1 MLPGFFIVLALVLLI
16 ALFLYNSLIAKRNQ
30 VQNAFGSIDAF
41 LKKRHD
47 LIPNLV
53 EAVKGYMQYEQGLLR
68 ELTELRSQ
76 ARPGTLSTPAAVD
89 LENRITSALGQVFA
103 VVEQYPALKASGPV
117 LKLQAALNDNE
128 EQVAAARRAYN
139 AAVTDYNN
147 AVEQFPGNLVASMM
161 RFERQTLF
169 TTPDAERAPVAVGGL
184 DPSPRSPSQPRG

>member
-1 MLPGFFIVLALVLLI
+1 MLPGFFILIGVLLLI

-53 EAVKGYMQYEQGLLR
+53 EAVRGYMQHEQRLLHD
-68 ELTELRSQ
+68 LTELRAK
-76 ARPGTLSTPAAVD
+76 ARAGALTTPAAVD
-89 LENRITSALGQVFA
+89 VENRITSALGQVFA
-103 VVEQYPALKASGPV
+103 VVEQYPTLKASEPV
-117 LKLQAALNDNE
+117 MQLQAALNDNE
-128 EQVAAARRAYN
+128 EQIAAARRAYN

-161 RFERQTLF
+161 HFSRQTLF
-169 TTPDAERAPVAVGGL
+169 ATPDAERAPVPVRM
-184 DPSPRSPSQPRG
+184 S

>member
-1 MLPGFFIVLALVLLI
+1 MLAWLFIALGLVAVV
-16 ALFLYNSLIAKRNQ
+16 ALFLYNSMIAKRNQ

-53 EAVKGYMQYEQGLLR
+53 ETVKGYMQFEQGVLR

-76 ARPGTLSTPAAVD
+76 ARAGTLSTPATVAV
-89 LENRITSALGQVFA
+89 ENRITSALGQVFA
-103 VVEQYPALKASGPV
+103 VVEQYPTLKASEPV

-128 EQVAAARRAYN
+128 EQIAAARRAYN

-147 AVEQFPGNLVASMM
+147 AVEQFPSNLVASMM
-161 RFERQTLF
+161 HLERQTLF
-169 TTPDAERAPVAVGGL
+169 TTPDAERAPVAV
-184 DPSPRSPSQPRG
+184 RV